1 MTYINETFKKEFE
14 AELREKIAQEIESD
28 LEGLYP
34 PIDDIEYAV
43 ITAVQHAISIVRGQ
57 K

>member
-34 PIDDIEYAV
+34 PIDDTEYA
-43 ITAVQHAISIVRGQ
+43 IIAAVNHAVSIVRGQ